1 MGLSSLVLRTIS
13 HAEARTDPEIKSGAT
28 PVDSTPLLGCTRTSH
43 FPIKTEVQKENGG
56 RCSEKS
62 HKMTRIWMSYIPRWS
77 HRTPVL
83 QSFAMRDPQCVLIEG
98 ITS

>member
-43 FPIKTEVQKENGG
+43 FPIKTEAQKENGG

-62 HKMTRIWMSYIPRWS
+62 HKMTRIWMSYILRWS
-77 HRTPVL
+77 HRTPVI
-83 QSFAMRDPQCVLIEG
+83 AVIRDAGSPVRAH
-98 ITS
+98 